1 MSKLSTVI
9 VPQQSV
15 QKQPRNTYVSSHIS
29 LISFISLLL
38 PAYIKYFTKSL
49 QESMNTYRK
58 TDIIPH
64 IIILAFENF
73 TMWIIQQF
81 LFKHLPNQFWVRSSI
96 SVFMIVIVVC
106 NFFIY
111 VADVI
116 FSRGLFMR
124 FGADIPLTYI
134 FIYLPN
140 PFDSTLPKEGQAYTG
155 NIDAEFLAR
164 CAEAYREFNK
174 HFVAAMIIFGSCI
187 AIRLLYLGVT
197 KIFSCFPSYKP
208 RKQSELK
215 LSTFQKLIIVI
226 PTISLFI
233 FYVFTFEGRK
243 LDEIVPCHWFFYKSA
258 QNQNMPQTTY
268 LKSVKNI
275 RDKYELPP
283 NEDWLDQRE
292 TPIFPLVHAP
302 KEFVR
307 AYNNHTKEVLPER
320 KAAKLPNI
328 VFLSWE
334 SFSPAPKYV
343 RDEVLLNEKSFMQGQ
358 PYRKDYLPNL
368 AGLAETGHTFMAMR
382 SNGIP
387 TINGWHAF
395 TTGEMPSSK
404 SVNVIS
410 SQYNQVDD
418 FPSKFREYGYWNLM
432 VWPCNL
438 DSDKIHYFA
447 FRGKQRQSG
456 PEFIEKFPTWFDEIH
471 QFYPTKEEA
480 ETMGILEYPE
490 KQRSWTADRISSQ
503 TFNYFFNKQVSE
515 ERPVFGF
522 YGNVDTHEDFSWF
535 DDPIQYEPYIVGQG
549 RSNRYDVYGMH
560 DAYST
565 VIRYSDA
572 AFGRI
577 IKNIKENAPETIVV
591 IMGDHGTRQ
600 APLYLHPDKK
610 INEESEIYYDME
622 CNHKTAGPDM
632 QFTTSAVMSYF
643 GTNEYLKSKFDAIKN
658 MTTFEPA
665 DQQDVVHTIML
676 LLEGMTDYQL
686 PSTRLGV
693 DLLNE
698 ANNVINNKPTKKVGK
713 ISISHINMEYSDS
726 RGLFRMALGGPKDGY
741 QVVKPVPSCIQGKNS
756 INTNF
761 DVQVYK
767 DAKMMVDLYT
777 FMSKNDRYFSYDFRN
792 TTCVLEGTCQFP
804 EPNARFDAHVIWR
817 FIKATLKIT
826 IKVVVILYIMALF
839 VEIPKGIWFIIKNS
853 AQNNKDDVKRVLTN
867 VFIIKKS
874 FVI

>member
-1 MSKLSTVI
+1 MSKPLPVASLR
-9 VPQQSV
+9 
-15 QKQPRNTYVSSHIS
+15 QPLKYVKNQYVSSHIC

-38 PAYIKYFTKSL
+38 PSYVKYFGRSL
-49 QESMNTYRK
+49 QESMTSYQRI
-58 TDIIPH
+58 DIIPH
-64 IIILAFENF
+64 LIILGFENF

-81 LFKHLPNQFWVRSSI
+81 LFKNLPNSFWVRSTI
-96 SVFMIVIVVC
+96 SSFMMIIVVS

-111 VADVI
+111 ILDII
-116 FSRGLFMR
+116 FTHGLLMR
-124 FGADIPLTYI
+124 FSSDMPLTYI
-134 FIYLPN
+134 LIYLPN
-140 PFDSTLPKEGQAYTG
+140 PFDATLPKEGQPYTG
-155 NIDAEFLAR
+155 DIDAEFVAR
-164 CAEAYREFNK
+164 CIEAYKEFHKNLIYS
-174 HFVAAMIIFGSCI
+174 MIILVSCI
-187 AIRLLYLGVT
+187 AVRFLYLGV
-197 KIFSCFPSYKP
+197 KQVCKC
-208 RKQSELK
+208 RKNYVPKKQRELT
-215 LSTFQKLIIVI
+215 LSTISKLFIVI
-226 PTISLFI
+226 PTAALFV

-243 LDEIVPCHWFFYKSA
+243 LDEIVPCHWYFYRSA
-258 QNQNMPQTTY
+258 QNQKMSKEEF
-268 LKSVKNI
+268 LASVKNI

-292 TPIFPLVHAP
+292 TPVFPLVHAP

-320 KAAKLPNI
+320 KVAKLPNI

-334 SFSPAPKYV
+334 SFSPAPKYI
-343 RDEVLLNEKSFMQGQ
+343 RDEVLLNEKSFLQGQ

-387 TINGWHAF
+387 TVNGWHSL
-395 TTGEMPSSK
+395 TTGQMPSSS
-404 SVNVIS
+404 SVNMVS
-410 SQYNQVDD
+410 GQYNSVDD
-418 FPSKFREYGYWNLM
+418 FPSKFKEYGYYNLM

-438 DSDKIHYFA
+438 DSDKIQYFA
-447 FRGKQRQSG
+447 FRGRKRETG
-456 PEFIEKFPTWFDEIH
+456 PEFIEKFPAWFDEIH
-471 QFYPTKEEA
+471 QFFPTKEEA
-480 ETMGILEYPE
+480 ETMGILEYLE
-490 KQRSWTADRISSQ
+490 TQKGWTSDRLTSQ
-503 TFNYFFNKQVSE
+503 MFNYFFNKQVSE

-535 DDPIQYEPYIVGQG
+535 DDPVQYEPYIVGQG

-600 APLYLHPDKK
+600 TPLYLEADRK
-610 INEESEIYYDME
+610 INDDSDIYYDME
-622 CNHKTAGPDM
+622 CNYKTAGPDV

-665 DQQDVVHTIML
+665 DQQDIVHTIML

-693 DLLNE
+693 NLLNE
-698 ANNVINNKPTKKVGK
+698 ANNVINDQPTKKIPK

-726 RGLFRMALGGPKDGY
+726 RGLFRMAIGGPKDGY
-741 QVVKPVPSCIQGKNS
+741 QVVKPVPAVIIQQVSKSDFLQYFEKQQETNS
-756 INTNF
+756 
-761 DVQVYK
+761 
-767 DAKMMVDLYT
+767 LYL
-777 FMSKNDRYFSYDFRN
+777 R
-792 TTCVLEGTCQFP
+792 
-804 EPNARFDAHVIWR
+804 
-817 FIKATLKIT
+817 
-826 IKVVVILYIMALF
+826 
-839 VEIPKGIWFIIKNS
+839 
-853 AQNNKDDVKRVLTN
+853 RVLLHSY
-867 VFIIKKS
+867 ISILIY
-874 FVI
+874 FVNQPS